1 MTTFSRASLLLT
13 LTLLIIG
20 CGGGRGTSDR
30 VLTVE
35 TMEEPSISGDGA
47 ANRFPHVRHPL
58 TASIADA
65 INDDLFSQVFDAE
78 WSEGMSISDAIP
90 STNDGGIPPIGDLS
104 YRVVENN
111 ERLLSLAISGEGC
124 GAYCEPFTIHLNYD
138 AATGQR
144 IRLTELFTE
153 AGAALLSDSVASWK
167 RKEITDF
174 LKEAR
179 QESGSARGDD
189 DEYEYEYVE
198 EMIAMYEGCLS
209 MLDEYEED
217 FAYLDFAIDRGAITI
232 YLSRCSNH
240 AMLALDE
247 LGDFS
252 YRIDF
257 RRWKHDLTPYGKKV
271 LGV

>member
-1 MTTFSRASLLLT
+1 MTTFLRASLLLT

-20 CGGGRGTSDR
+20 CGGGRGTSDG

-35 TMEEPSISGDGA
+35 TMEEPSRSGDGA
-47 ANRFPHVRHPL
+47 TNRFPHVRHPL
-58 TASIADA
+58 TVSIADA
-65 INDDLFSQVFDAE
+65 INGDLFSQVFDAE

-90 STNDGGIPPIGDLS
+90 STNDAGIPPIGDLS

-124 GAYCEPFTIHLNYD
+124 GAYCEPFTLHLNYD
-138 AATGQR
+138 AATGRR
-144 IRLTELFTE
+144 IHLTELFTE

-174 LKEAR
+174 LKETR
-179 QESGSARGDD
+179 QESGSARDD
-189 DEYEYEYVE
+189 DEYIE

-217 FAYLDFAIDRGAITI
+217 FAYTDFAIDRGAITI
-232 YLSRCSNH
+232 YLPRCSNH
-240 AMLALDE
+240 AMRALDE